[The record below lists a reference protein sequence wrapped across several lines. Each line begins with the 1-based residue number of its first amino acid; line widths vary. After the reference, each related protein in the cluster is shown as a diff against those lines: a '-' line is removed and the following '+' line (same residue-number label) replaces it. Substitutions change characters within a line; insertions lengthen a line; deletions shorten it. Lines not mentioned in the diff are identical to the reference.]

1 MIELIS
7 IHIPKTA
14 GTSFHRLLQD
24 NYGNLASPAWK
35 RRDILPI
42 LDDSGSVPATAWQDY
57 QVIHRH
63 FHYQEIR
70 SIHQSTNARVIC
82 WLRHPVDRVIS
93 NYRFFRHRLL
103 HPELNPEVFE
113 LNRHRI
119 EETLLEYAEREEN
132 RDRMSQFLAGIS
144 LVDLF
149 FIGFQERYD
158 LDLAFLAE
166 KLHWNQVNQANLN
179 RIQMPVEVNMTE
191 RRMIEEWNRLDMSL
205 YHQALAVRGLSSTEW
220 NP

>member
-14 GTSFHRLLQD
+14 GTSFHRVLQD
-24 NYGNLASPAWK
+24 NYGNHASPALK
-35 RRDILPI
+35 RRDILP
-42 LDDSGSVPATAWQDY
+42 LLENSRTVPATQWQEY
-57 QVIHRH
+57 QVIHGH

-70 SIHQSTNARVIC
+70 SIHQSTHARVIC

-93 NYRFFRHRLL
+93 NYRFFRHRLQ
-103 HPELNPEVFE
+103 HPEHNLEVFE

-132 RDRMSQFLAGIS
+132 RDRMSKFLDGIS
-144 LVDLF
+144 LDDLF

-158 LDLAFLAE
+158 LDLAILAE
-166 KLHWNQVNQANLN
+166 KLLWNQVNLAKLN
-179 RIQMPVEVNMTE
+179 RSGNPMEVNGTE
-191 RRMIEEWNRLDMSL
+191 RLMIERWNRLDMSL
-205 YHQALAVRGLSSTEW
+205 YHQALALRGLSSSEL